1 MKTNKITT
9 RYLSGLRP
17 VEFKIAPDYKQL
29 SGIKP
34 LLDAMSSILPH
45 DFYVVD
51 YYKKQF
57 FYISTKADSPLLGE
71 HTINE
76 VLQAG
81 YEIYAETMS
90 EERIKELEQINNM
103 AFSYFYQLSAKKR
116 HALSIAHNLV
126 LKGNFGEEVAL
137 RVQGKPFLFTPDNNI
152 WMILFTFRPTGKTD
166 MKSFIIQDK
175 QTNQRHI
182 FSTEHKTIR
191 PLPKL
196 TLSDREKFI
205 AYETA
210 RGTLEK
216 QLSQQLG
223 ITIDTIHYYKKRL
236 MQKTFT
242 TNIREAIHYLEM
254 TDVI

>member
-1 MKTNKITT
+1 MKTKKITT

-17 VEFKIAPDYKQL
+17 VEFKSTPDYKQL

-57 FYISTKADSPLLGE
+57 FYISTKPDSPLLGG
-71 HTINE
+71 HTIND
-76 VLQAG
+76 VLLAG

-90 EERIKELEQINNM
+90 EERIKDLEQINNM

-116 HALSIAHNLV
+116 HSLSIAHNLV
-126 LKGNFGEEVAL
+126 LKGNSGEEVAF
-137 RVQGKPFLFTPDNNI
+137 RVQGKPFLFSPDDNI
-152 WMILFTFRPTGKTD
+152 WMILFTFRPTAIND
-166 MKSFIIQDK
+166 MKTFIISDK
-175 QTNQRHI
+175 QTNQRHLLCPQDN
-182 FSTEHKTIR
+182 TIEL
-191 PLPKL
+191 LPKL
-196 TLSDREKFI
+196 KLSDRERFI
-205 AYETA
+205 AYETS

-236 MQKTFT
+236 MQKTLT
-242 TNIREAIHYLEM
+242 TNIREAIHYLEI
-254 TDVI
+254 TDII

>member
-1 MKTNKITT
+1 MPTKKITT

-17 VEFKIAPDYKQL
+17 VEFKSTPDYKQL

-57 FYISTKADSPLLGE
+57 FYISTKPDSPLLGG
-71 HTINE
+71 HTIND
-76 VLQAG
+76 VLLAG

-90 EERIKELEQINNM
+90 EERIKDLEQINNM

-116 HALSIAHNLV
+116 HSLSIAHNLV
-126 LKGNFGEEVAL
+126 LKGNSGEEVAF
-137 RVQGKPFLFTPDNNI
+137 RVQGKPFLFTPDDNI
-152 WMILFTFRPTGKTD
+152 WMILFTFRPTTAID
-166 MKSFIIQDK
+166 MKSFIINDK
-175 QTNQRHI
+175 QSNQRYLL
-182 FSTEHKTIR
+182 STEQKTIK

-196 TLSDREKFI
+196 ILSERERFI
-205 AYETA
+205 AYETS

-236 MQKTFT
+236 MQKTLT
-242 TNIREAIHYLEM
+242 SNIREAIHQLET
-254 TDVI
+254 TDII